1 MVNFD
6 STLLMHRLAHYS
18 GPAELHLTVELGN
31 GAVEKSRFKEA
42 CRAQNGK
49 SIWIEL
55 DKGHCINQPMFG
67 VRMSSSAQE
76 QADEI
81 QMLVS
86 EFSKGFLIRRIKVEA
101 GPNNKNIPQSS
112 LAALNE
118 PADCYFEHH
127 VALGLKADVDL
138 EHLKS
143 ELALYHG
150 YLSRNAFKTAPQSRE
165 QIRFVTQRF
174 SKMSQMDADAKL
186 GKLINYARQERLSI
200 IDTEREYNIFDSNL
214 HLDRGWMS

>member
-1 MVNFD
+1 MANFNP
-6 STLLMHRLAHYS
+6 TLLTQRLAHYS

-31 GAVEKSRFKEA
+31 NAAEKTRFQEA
-42 CRAQNGK
+42 CRAQDGK

-55 DKGHCINQPMFG
+55 EDGHFVNQPMFG
-67 VRMSSSAQE
+67 VRMSSSAEE

-81 QMLVS
+81 QRLVN
-86 EFSKGFLIRRIKVEA
+86 EFAKDFLIKRIKVEA
-101 GPNNKNIPQSS
+101 GPNNKNIPRSS
-112 LAALNE
+112 LAANNE

-143 ELALYHG
+143 ELAVHHG
-150 YLSRNAFKTAPQSRE
+150 YLSRNAFKTAPQSGE

-174 SKMSQMDADAKL
+174 SKVSQREADAKL
-186 GKLINYARQERLSI
+186 EKLINYTRQERLTI
-200 IDTEREYNIFDSNL
+200 MDIEREYNIYDSNL
-214 HLDRGWMS
+214 HLDHGWMT